1 MNYSPSPRFQ
11 AVLFD
16 MDGTLLDT
24 LSDMQDAVNH
34 ILLEN
39 GWPQRTLEEIRA
51 FVGNGA
57 AKLMERSIP
66 EPLAPQRFH
75 EILSAYKDW
84 YQAHNCVKTA
94 PYPGIPEVLA
104 ELEKMGVKT
113 AVVSNKPDATTKA
126 LAEKFFPGMPAL
138 GQRDGVDPKPSPAL
152 VAQALSALGVRPEN
166 AVYVGDSEV
175 DLETARNAGLP
186 CFSVDWGNRSDEI
199 LLQYGAVSISHTAQ
213 ENLKLPARNTS
224 RTPPRSCWKCCAD
237 SAVR

>member
-1 MNYSPSPRFQ
+1 MNFPLFPRFQ

-57 AKLMERSIP
+57 AKLMERAIP
-66 EPLAPQRFH
+66 EPIAPQRFQ
-75 EILSAYKDW
+75 EILSTYKDW

-138 GQRDGVDPKPSPAL
+138 GQRDGVEASVKVKCFPCGTSSFGSRRPPGKCRVCGRQRGRCGHGPQRR
-152 VAQALSALGVRPEN
+152 VAADRRQL
-166 AVYVGDSEV
+166 
-175 DLETARNAGLP
+175 GLP
-186 CFSVDWGNRSDEI
+186 R
-199 LLQYGAVSISHTAQ
+199 
-213 ENLKLPARNTS
+213 P
-224 RTPPRSCWKCCAD
+224 
-237 SAVR
+237 

>member
-1 MNYSPSPRFQ
+1 MNFPLSPRFQ

-57 AKLMERSIP
+57 AKLMERAIP
-66 EPLAPQRFH
+66 EPIAPQRFH
-75 EILSAYKDW
+75 EILVSYKDW

-104 ELEKMGVKT
+104 ELEKWV
-113 AVVSNKPDATTKA
+113 
-126 LAEKFFPGMPAL
+126 
-138 GQRDGVDPKPSPAL
+138 
-152 VAQALSALGVRPEN
+152 
-166 AVYVGDSEV
+166 
-175 DLETARNAGLP
+175 
-186 CFSVDWGNRSDEI
+186 
-199 LLQYGAVSISHTAQ
+199 
-213 ENLKLPARNTS
+213 
-224 RTPPRSCWKCCAD
+224 
-237 SAVR
+237 

>member
-1 MNYSPSPRFQ
+1 MNFPLCPRFQ

-57 AKLMERSIP
+57 AKLMERAIP
-66 EPLAPQRFH
+66 EPIAPQRFQ

-104 ELEKMGVKT
+104 ELEAEAAACSA
-113 AVVSNKPDATTKA
+113 AVAFAMMRSTP
-126 LAEKFFPGMPAL
+126 
-138 GQRDGVDPKPSPAL
+138 
-152 VAQALSALGVRPEN
+152 
-166 AVYVGDSEV
+166 
-175 DLETARNAGLP
+175 LETKPLTIVPQLLASPEAFL
-186 CFSVDWGNRSDEI
+186 FSNV
-199 LLQYGAVSISHTAQ
+199 T
-213 ENLKLPARNTS
+213 
-224 RTPPRSCWKCCAD
+224 
-237 SAVR
+237 

>member
-1 MNYSPSPRFQ
+1 MNFPLCPRFQ

-57 AKLMERSIP
+57 AKLMERAIP
-66 EPLAPQRFH
+66 EPIAPQRFQ
-75 EILSAYKDW
+75 EILSTYKDW

-113 AVVSNKPDATTKA
+113 AVVSNKPDG
-126 LAEKFFPGMPAL
+126 P
-138 GQRDGVDPKPSPAL
+138 QRR
-152 VAQALSALGVRPEN
+152 SAADRRQLGVPRPRETGNCRCGTHRGHRPAAAGN
-166 AVYVGDSEV
+166 AVQI
-175 DLETARNAGLP
+175 AP
-186 CFSVDWGNRSDEI
+186 SDKI
-199 LLQYGAVSISHTAQ
+199 FA
-213 ENLKLPARNTS
+213 
-224 RTPPRSCWKCCAD
+224 
-237 SAVR
+237 